1 MSYVR
6 FGLCCGVGSGLT
18 FESQGADRTGAT
30 CVGLTPP
37 PFIARFQS
45 AQINTNTSHPQATLG
60 SIEFIGTCKAMV
72 NAVAQVEI
80 DYAKAMR
87 KALKPFYPVLQNDNT
102 TEAQVIMTTN
112 QPLA

>member
-1 MSYVR
+1 
-6 FGLCCGVGSGLT
+6 
-18 FESQGADRTGAT
+18 
-30 CVGLTPP
+30 
-37 PFIARFQS
+37 
-45 AQINTNTSHPQATLG
+45 
-60 SIEFIGTCKAMV
+60 MV